1 MGKGRTGVS
10 SSVTQLGA
18 HRKPDSSQAGP
29 GFWGLHPAPEASDCF
44 GTIAGSSMASFP
56 LSPAPCLHPQPER
69 EGPECCHPWGWHE
82 STGSISCTLM
92 VALAPRAARS
102 SPRPRPQGNTR
113 SQLLPAHGAGAALGP
128 VPATRAPCHNPLAL
142 CLRVVC
148 HCASLALK
156 EAVASSFLSP
166 LTAISGVWL
175 PHIEVCHA

>member
-10 SSVTQLGA
+10 SSVTQLKA
-18 HRKPDSSQAGP
+18 HTKPDSSQAGP

-44 GTIAGSSMASFP
+44 GTTAGSSMASFP

-69 EGPECCHPWGWHE
+69 EGPEWCHLWGWHE

-92 VALAPRAARS
+92 VALAPRAAHS
-102 SPRPRPQGNTR
+102 SPWPRPQGNTR
-113 SQLLPAHGAGAALGP
+113 SQLLPARGAGAALGP
-128 VPATRAPCHNPLAL
+128 VPARRAPCRNPLAL